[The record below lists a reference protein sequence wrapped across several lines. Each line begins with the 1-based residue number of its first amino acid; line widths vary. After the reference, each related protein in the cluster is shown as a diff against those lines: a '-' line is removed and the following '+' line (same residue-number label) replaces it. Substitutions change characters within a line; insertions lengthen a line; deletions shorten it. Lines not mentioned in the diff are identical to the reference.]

1 MYNARPA
8 DHKKLTNFTHQE
20 RELGTYQ
27 ERERLESCQLK
38 LISVFDIDLT
48 DYDDVRSCCLGAK
61 TCSKCWNFMT
71 VAVKI
76 LDTALREDFN
86 FQHLLWVYSGRRG
99 VHCWVADPEA
109 RKLSGAARGA
119 VAEYLQV
126 VSGGEHKTKKVMI
139 KGSVHPSV
147 SRARDIITA
156 YSENLCLTDQNI
168 LGWVLDQVAG
178 AHP

>member
-1 MYNARPA
+1 MLGGGPRG
-8 DHKKLTNFTHQE
+8 QE
-20 RELGTYQ
+20 AEWSSQ
-27 ERERLESCQLK
+27 S
-38 LISVFDIDLT
+38 
-48 DYDDVRSCCLGAK
+48 
-61 TCSKCWNFMT
+61 
-71 VAVKI
+71 
-76 LDTALREDFN
+76 
-86 FQHLLWVYSGRRG
+86 
-99 VHCWVADPEA
+99 
-109 RKLSGAARGA
+109 AA
-119 VAEYLQV
+119 AEYLQV